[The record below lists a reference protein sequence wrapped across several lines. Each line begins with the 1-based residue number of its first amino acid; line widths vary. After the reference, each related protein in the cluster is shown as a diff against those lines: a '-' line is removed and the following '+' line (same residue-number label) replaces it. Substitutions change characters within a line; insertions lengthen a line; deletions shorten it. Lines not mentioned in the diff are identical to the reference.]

1 MRVELINKDEIK
13 DFFKKWGY
21 VACKCYNTD
30 LKHAENV
37 GKHCL
42 ESGHFSGSRGIYFF
56 FDISEFSR
64 NTSMQLNRHES
75 GAFKNQQS
83 QRYVDLENFGYY
95 IPPRI
100 AKNDLARK
108 IYCDYIESG
117 RDVYKKLIELL
128 NEDGYFGE
136 EANEEGRFI
145 LSGATF
151 TEGVWGFT
159 IEALINL
166 AHKRKCVRSQHEISQ
181 LTNLIIE
188 TVIEILPEFKN
199 HLVAQCEYLTWCPE
213 KKSCGRFP
221 RKNK

>member
-1 MRVELINKDEIK
+1 MRVELINKDELK

-64 NTSMQLNRHES
+64 NTSMQLNRHEV

-83 QRYVDLENFGYY
+83 QRYVNLEDFGYY
-95 IPPRI
+95 IPPKI
-100 AKNDLARK
+100 AKNEDARK
-108 IYCDYIESG
+108 IYCSYIEMG
-117 RDVYKKLIELL
+117 RDVYKTLVDTLKS
-128 NEDGYFGE
+128 DGYDKE
-136 EANEEGRFI
+136 QANEEARFV
-145 LSGATF
+145 LSGATH

-166 AHKRKCVRSQHEISQ
+166 AHKRKCVRSQDEISE
-181 LTNLIIE
+181 LADLMVND
-188 TVIEILPEFKN
+188 VIAILPELKEY
-199 HLVAQCEYLTWCPE
+199 LVAQCEYLTWCPE

-221 RKNK
+221 RK